1 VSTAEEPPVVPAA
14 PEQST
19 PERQTSEH
27 RMSEQMPEHQLSER
41 TAEPRMVEQSTPD
54 RPGLNQPWRG
64 LVAAGEVV
72 LAVVGVVFAVVCWHH
87 GVTTMVTPLG
97 NGQPPL
103 VSTIFL
109 GNWMAAGIGLVV
121 VAAFLVLD
129 ALRQVLLAV
138 RTRRRPQP
146 PEFTVAPPADL
157 AV

>member
-1 VSTAEEPPVVPAA
+1 VSTAEEPPA
-14 PEQST
+14 PEPSASEQQT
-19 PERQTSEH
+19 PERQTSEQH
-27 RMSEQMPEHQLSER
+27 MPEQPPTGRPTSGH
-41 TAEPRMVEQSTPD
+41 
-54 RPGLNQPWRG
+54 PGLNQPWRG
-64 LVAAGEVV
+64 LVAVGEVV
-72 LAVVGVVFAVVCWHH
+72 VAVVAVVFGVVCWHN
-87 GVTTMVTPLG
+87 GITTMVTPLG

-129 ALRQVLLAV
+129 ALRQTLLAV